1 MTPQFLALD
10 PAPFAALHALD
21 DATLRARAVRRLA
34 CEASPGMPCR
44 VSLQDAQPGERVLL
58 LNHRHLDVDTPYR
71 ADGPVY
77 VREGAVQARPAPGEV
92 PALLR
97 LRLLSLRAYDAKGY
111 LRDADVVEGRD
122 LEPVLARL
130 LAGPKVARVQ
140 VHYAKT
146 GCYACEVVPAAA

>member
-10 PAPFAALHALD
+10 PATFAPLQALDEAALRQRGA
-21 DATLRARAVRRLA
+21 RRLT
-34 CEASPGMPCR
+34 CETTPGMPCR
-44 VSLQDAQPGERVLL
+44 VSLEDARPGERVLL
-58 LNHRHLDVDTPYR
+58 LTHRHLDVDTPYR
-71 ADGPVY
+71 ADGPIY
-77 VREGAVQARPAPGEV
+77 VREGAVRAQLAPGEV

-111 LRDADVVEGRD
+111 LRDADAVEGRD

>member
-10 PAPFAALHALD
+10 PATFAPLQALDEAALRQRGA
-21 DATLRARAVRRLA
+21 RRLT
-34 CEASPGMPCR
+34 CETTPGMPCR
-44 VSLQDAQPGERVLL
+44 VSLEDARPGERVLL
-58 LNHRHLDVDTPYR
+58 LTHRHLDVDTPYR
-71 ADGPVY
+71 ADGPIY
-77 VREGAVQARPAPGEV
+77 VREGAV
-92 PALLR
+92 
-97 LRLLSLRAYDAKGY
+97 GY
-111 LRDADVVEGRD
+111 LRDADAVEGRD

>member
-1 MTPQFLALD
+1 MKPQFLALD
-10 PAPFAALHALD
+10 PAVFAPLQALDEAALRQRGA
-21 DATLRARAVRRLA
+21 RRLV
-34 CEASPGMPCR
+34 CESAPGMPCR
-44 VSLQDAQPGERVLL
+44 VSLQDARPGEHVLL
-58 LNHRHLDVDTPYR
+58 LTHRHLDVDTPYR
-71 ADGPVY
+71 ADGPIY
-77 VREGAVQARPAPGEV
+77 VREGAVRAQPAPGDV

-111 LRDADVVEGRD
+111 LRDADVVEGQD

-146 GCYACEVVPAAA
+146 GCYACEVVPAA

>member
-10 PAPFAALHALD
+10 PATFAPLQALDEAALRQRGA
-21 DATLRARAVRRLA
+21 RRLT
-34 CEASPGMPCR
+34 CETTPGTPC
-44 VSLQDAQPGERVLL
+44 RVLL
-58 LNHRHLDVDTPYR
+58 LTHRHLDVDTPYR
-71 ADGPVY
+71 ADGPIY
-77 VREGAVQARPAPGEV
+77 VREGAVRAQLAPGEV

-111 LRDADVVEGRD
+111 LRDADAVEGRD